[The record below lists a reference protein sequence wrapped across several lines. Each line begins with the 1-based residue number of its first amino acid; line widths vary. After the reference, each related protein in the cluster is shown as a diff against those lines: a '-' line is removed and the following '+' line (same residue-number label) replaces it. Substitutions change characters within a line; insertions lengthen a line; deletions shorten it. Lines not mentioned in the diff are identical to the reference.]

1 MPLGTRALMDHDLKP
16 DDGEVVN
23 KMLPFMYAENRDN
36 PVFTIKNFL
45 LNLLKGIIHCSINFY
60 IVIYSFMGENFD
72 IKGNLPELWVISVT
86 LFTNVLLIV
95 TMDLLIYTKYHTWIN
110 FLILGVVTFIA
121 YIAFIFAVHHMTF
134 FNSVGTMMNTFS
146 SYKIWIMFIFVCGTC
161 SLIDFTILAFNYS
174 FNRTITTLLQLQFNS
189 IGKLNDEEEV
199 PEEIKEKLK
208 LYNEYEDNKTDD
220 DDDDK
225 KENKDKDVSKSNNNL
240 LKTRDPSFFRKSNLK
255 DVEKSSGSDRSS
267 FRLDN
272 NTDRERRLTSGSE
285 KSEKKNKN
293 SSSVSSN
300 SSNSSNTDKSRN
312 KKNKLKGKKNIKNNN
327 KIKKKNKSESNSN
340 SNSNSKSNSK
350 NNSSSSKFNS
360 SQSSSD
366 KNKKGK
372 ESDNESYNDIDSD
385 IEKDVPKKTMEY
397 MSKKKLDTNN
407 GIKKKNNRKSE
418 QRNDNDDD
426 DIGENYSEE
435 FSENVSRD
443 EKYFFPKQTQP
454 TRSYYFSDE
463 KNHVINRF
471 PK

>member
-1 MPLGTRALMDHDLKP
+1 MPLGSRALMDHDLKP

-36 PVFTIKNFL
+36 PIFTIKNFL

-95 TMDLLIYTKYHTWIN
+95 TTDLLIYTKYHTWIN
-110 FLILGVVTFIA
+110 FTIMGIVTVLA
-121 YIAFIFAVHHMTF
+121 YIAFIFAVHHMTL
-134 FNSVGTMMNTFS
+134 FNSVGTMMNTFT

-240 LKTRDPSFFRKSNLK
+240 LKTRGPSFFRKSNLK
-255 DVEKSSGSDRSS
+255 DVEK
-267 FRLDN
+267 
-272 NTDRERRLTSGSE
+272 
-285 KSEKKNKN
+285 K
-293 SSSVSSN
+293 
-300 SSNSSNTDKSRN
+300 
-312 KKNKLKGKKNIKNNN
+312 
-327 KIKKKNKSESNSN
+327 
-340 SNSNSKSNSK
+340 
-350 NNSSSSKFNS
+350 
-360 SQSSSD
+360 
-366 KNKKGK
+366 
-372 ESDNESYNDIDSD
+372 
-385 IEKDVPKKTMEY
+385 
-397 MSKKKLDTNN
+397 
-407 GIKKKNNRKSE
+407 
-418 QRNDNDDD
+418 
-426 DIGENYSEE
+426 
-435 FSENVSRD
+435 
-443 EKYFFPKQTQP
+443 
-454 TRSYYFSDE
+454 
-463 KNHVINRF
+463 
-471 PK
+471 